1 MFDEEGNMKDEINMK
16 IFSKYINNIKLD
28 KDLIELYKNYPNN
41 IKRLKLALKYN
52 IPTFLYKFVSK
63 IM

>member
-1 MFDEEGNMKDEINMK
+1 MLRIMFDEEGNMKDEINMK

-41 IKRLKLALKYN
+41 IVIFPLLRTLKSRVF
-52 IPTFLYKFVSK
+52 I
-63 IM
+63 